1 MKKRCKERIW
11 KLVIA
16 AVLLALIFI
25 PVIAARG
32 VELSVKAPKEVGE
45 GSTFEVSIA
54 VEKIKNLNSGKF
66 DLSFD
71 SSVINVTDV
80 ADGSLDGTIIPAEMW
95 IADEGIINVI
105 VDIPGISGVSGSGNL
120 ATVSFEVVGEKRD
133 RTELVISN
141 VQLVDDEA
149 EFIEVGKLVG
159 AEIKVVDVKEVV
171 EEKEEKEEEEQQ
183 PPGITPLEPLET
195 EVNSIEGESVT
206 FEIEV
211 DQKADI
217 SWQINGT
224 EVQKDEDVTGAI
236 YTNTSVAAG
245 TWNLSAIATNT
256 ETGLSSMHTWTWSVT
271 PASAESSEG
280 TPTPTPTLTPGVT
293 QTPTPKATSSSGQTV
308 KSTPTVKPMSTPKSE
323 GTTPTTT
330 PTPETPGFEAVFAIA
345 AMSAIAYALGRRRR
359 ERR

>member
-80 ADGSLDGTIIPAEMW
+80 ADGSLDGIIIPAEMW

-171 EEKEEKEEEEQQ
+171 EEKEEKEEEEEQ
-183 PPGITPLEPLET
+183 PPGITPLEPMET
-195 EVNSIEGESVT
+195 EVNSIEGESVN
-206 FEIEV
+206 FKIEV

-245 TWNLSAIATNT
+245 TWNLSAIATST
-256 ETGLSSMHTWTWSVT
+256 ETGLSSMYTWTWFVT

-280 TPTPTPTLTPGVT
+280 TPTPTPTLAAGVT
-293 QTPTPKATSSSGQTV
+293 PSPTPTLAPEETAKPAATPIAKPKPTV
-308 KSTPTVKPMSTPKSE
+308 TPTAPPTGEEKPKP
-323 GTTPTTT
+323 TPTS
-330 PTPETPGFEAVFAIA
+330 PGFEVAFAIA
-345 AMSAIAYALGRRRR
+345 AMLAIGYLLLRRR
-359 ERR
+359 